1 MTDKG
6 DELLEKYQDN
16 LLRRQNGDSDVDSD
30 DELLELLDDGE
41 FDQYR
46 ERRIEEISKQMK
58 QAQKNV
64 EDGYGNVETLIN
76 EESVL
81 QRTTTIKHVVLHFF
95 HENFQKCKV
104 MDDKLKVMAE
114 KHLSTKFIRVNVE
127 NAPFL
132 VTRLK
137 IKVLPA
143 VLIYING
150 VESNRLVGFDK
161 LNFNGSGDFQ
171 IESLEKFLLD
181 NGAIQRKA
189 TNYKRILKSKQYQD
203 DDDESDLDL

>member
-64 EDGYGNVETLIN
+64 ENGYGNVETLIN

>member
-1 MTDKG
+1 G
-6 DELLEKYQDN
+6 DIKTVSILN
-16 LLRRQNGDSDVDSD
+16 LNPL
-30 DELLELLDDGE
+30 
-41 FDQYR
+41 QYVANLSFSR
-46 ERRIEEISKQMK
+46 MK

-104 MDDKLKVMAE
+104 MDDKLKVSA
-114 KHLSTKFIRVNVE
+114 FIHSRVNVE

-161 LNFNGSGDFQ
+161 LNFNESGDFQ

>member
-1 MTDKG
+1 
-6 DELLEKYQDN
+6 
-16 LLRRQNGDSDVDSD
+16 
-30 DELLELLDDGE
+30 
-41 FDQYR
+41 
-46 ERRIEEISKQMK
+46 MK

-161 LNFNGSGDFQ
+161 LNFNESGDFQ

>member
-1 MTDKG
+1 
-6 DELLEKYQDN
+6 
-16 LLRRQNGDSDVDSD
+16 
-30 DELLELLDDGE
+30 
-41 FDQYR
+41 
-46 ERRIEEISKQMK
+46 
-58 QAQKNV
+58 
-64 EDGYGNVETLIN
+64 
-76 EESVL
+76 
-81 QRTTTIKHVVLHFF
+81 
-95 HENFQKCKV
+95 
-104 MDDKLKVMAE
+104 MAE

-161 LNFNGSGDFQ
+161 LNFNESGDFQ

-189 TNYKRILKSKQYQD
+189 TNYKRILKSKQKQD